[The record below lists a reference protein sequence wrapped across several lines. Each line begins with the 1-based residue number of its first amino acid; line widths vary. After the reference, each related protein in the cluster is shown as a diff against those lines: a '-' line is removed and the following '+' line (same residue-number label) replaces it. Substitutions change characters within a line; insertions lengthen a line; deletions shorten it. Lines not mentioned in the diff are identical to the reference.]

1 MSAVL
6 KQSEFYIRP
15 MHEDDINGV
24 MTIEKKAYNYPWSAQ
39 IFRDCL
45 RVGYCC
51 WVMEHQE
58 NIVAYGIMTVAVG
71 ESHVLNLSVCPDFR
85 SQGLGKKL
93 MSHLLGVAHERD
105 ADMTFLE
112 VRPSNFAAIKLYLDL
127 GFDEIGIRRN
137 YYPAKMGREDAL
149 ILARTHNKNDN
160 ETHDTE

>member
-6 KQSEFYIRP
+6 KQADFSIRP
-15 MHEDDINGV
+15 MHDEDIASI
-24 MTIEKKAYNYPWSAQ
+24 MKIERQAYNYPWSAQ

-58 NIVAYGIMTVAVG
+58 DIVAYGIMTVAVG
-71 ESHVLNLSVCPDFR
+71 ESHVLNLCVSPDYR

-93 MSHLLGVAHERD
+93 MSHLLDVAHDHD
-105 ADMTFLE
+105 ANMTFLE
-112 VRPSNFAAIKLYLDL
+112 VRPSNFAAIKLYMDL

-137 YYPAKMGREDAL
+137 YYPAKIGREDAL
-149 ILARTHNKNDN
+149 ILARTAGDM
-160 ETHDTE
+160 ERLV

>member
-6 KQSEFYIRP
+6 KQADFSIRP
-15 MHEDDINGV
+15 MHDEDIASI
-24 MTIEKKAYNYPWSAQ
+24 MKIERQAYNYPWSAQ

-51 WVMEHQE
+51 WVTEHQE

-71 ESHVLNLSVCPDFR
+71 ESHVLNLCVSPDYR

-93 MSHLLGVAHERD
+93 MSHLLDVAHDHD
-105 ADMTFLE
+105 ANMTFLE
-112 VRPSNFAAIKLYLDL
+112 VRPSNFAAIKLYMDL

-137 YYPAKMGREDAL
+137 YYPAKIGREDAL
-149 ILARTHNKNDN
+149 ILARTAGNM
-160 ETHDTE
+160 ERQV